1 MSNVINIM
9 CLYWVGDFRGRDFNE
24 NDVQRLHDT
33 VAKWIDRPF
42 NFYTLT
48 NDMKAKLPGK
58 KIELKHD
65 WPGWWSK
72 MELHRPNLPEGRTLY
87 LDLDSHIVG
96 ELAPLL
102 DTEGDLVMFPARSKG
117 GKTSEGKKQVH
128 RYQAATMLFTANF
141 HTWFYNIFCKNPEGY
156 MKAYRSEQDLMGVMM
171 PDLNTFPKEWLVK
184 MSQLRNKDIPKGTI
198 VITGQPKDTSFR
210 DPKFVPLLNQIAR

>member
-1 MSNVINIM
+1 MSNIINIM
-9 CLYWVGDFRGRDFNE
+9 CLYWVGEFRGRDFTPT
-24 NDVQRLHDT
+24 DVQRLRDS

-42 NFYTLT
+42 NFYVLT

-58 KIELKHD
+58 KIELKHN

-96 ELAPLL
+96 SLAPLL
-102 DTEGDLVMFPARSKG
+102 DTAGDLVMFPARSKG
-117 GKTSEGKKQVH
+117 GSTWEGKKQIH

-141 HTWFYNIFCKNPEGY
+141 HTWFYNIFNKNPEGY

-171 PDLNTFPKEWLVK
+171 PDLNTFPAKWLQK
-184 MSQLRNKDIPKGTI
+184 ISELRLSEIKRKTI
-198 VITGQPKDTSFR
+198 IITGQPKDTSFR
-210 DPKFVPLLNQIAR
+210 DPSFAPMLNQIAR